1 MTDSVTRVLVGVRTL
16 AFAACLP
23 ACDFER
29 AASSE
34 VGMNSCV
41 TDAECTDDTRCQEG
55 MCVARSVEDPLAV
68 ALQVVLP
75 GADAE
80 SILLDRFVVE
90 GPITR
95 DWALPKAVDVSG
107 DIKDADGG
115 PVEAEVRFVPIDA
128 TRGVPTGA
136 VVASTAASDPA
147 GHYFVKL
154 LPDVDYRMEVQPAAR
169 ELPPMRQEV
178 HVTGPDLINVE
189 YPNDLKTRDFEVR
202 VAPEGESLE
211 GKALLVRA
219 FDSDT
224 GELVSSTA
232 TVQDSH
238 VTLVLTPDAS
248 GLRIELSV
256 EESYQDL
263 ASRGAPASCDKSAPV
278 FPTLSI
284 DESDLQHKG
293 VLELPAYPTRIV
305 YEGTVELC
313 PGAVSTEIGSLPI
326 ALRSTD
332 LQFDDTDTLFASS
345 FAATTTAE
353 MDASQLRFC
362 VEVVPGTYEVV
373 VTPPS
378 SMACAI
384 FAETRLVSAP
394 DGKMATGAL
403 FELPGPAYLSGTL
416 LTTDGTPLA
425 DATIEAQALGRS
437 EGVQLAQD
445 DPSVTQYNRSTQTT
459 SSDEGVFELP
469 VDLGGYDVV
478 VKPPADSGFPW
489 LVLHDVN
496 IGAPK
501 AFPNEIRVASPVRI
515 DGALRYA
522 GNGPGAALEGAE
534 VRAFAVIDDEFDTER
549 AVPIGKA
556 VADADGHFMLLLSP
570 STRKGW

>member
-1 MTDSVTRVLVGVRTL
+1 MSTTTPRIAWSMLVVAGGL
-16 AFAACLP
+16 CG
-23 ACDFER
+23 CDFER
-29 AASSE
+29 RAAPE
-34 VGMNSCV
+34 IGMNSCV
-41 TDAECTDDTRCQEG
+41 TDAECTDDTRCQES
-55 MCVARSVEDPLAV
+55 MCVARNVEDPLAV
-68 ALQVVLP
+68 AMQVVPL
-75 GADAE
+75 GADAA
-80 SILLDRFVVE
+80 SVLLDRFVVE

-95 DWALPKAVDVSG
+95 EWKLPKAVGVSG
-107 DIKDADGG
+107 HVQGADG
-115 PVEAEVRFVPIDA
+115 PLEAEVRFVPVDV
-128 TRGVPTGA
+128 TDGVPTGA
-136 VVASTAASDPA
+136 IVASTAGSDPP
-147 GHYFVKL
+147 GHYAVQL
-154 LPDVDYRMEVQPAAR
+154 LPDIDYRMQVQPAAR
-169 ELPPMRQEV
+169 ELPPMRRMV
-178 HVTGPDLINVE
+178 NVTGAERIDVD
-189 YPNDLKTRDFEVR
+189 YPPDLKTRDFEVR
-202 VAPEGESLE
+202 GAGEGTTLE
-211 GKALLVRA
+211 GKTLLVRA
-219 FDSDT
+219 FDRDT

-232 TVQDSH
+232 TVQDDR

-248 GLRIELSV
+248 ALRIELSV
-256 EESYQDL
+256 EESYLD
-263 ASRGAPASCDKSAPV
+263 ASRAASPSCDKSAPL

-284 DESDLQHKG
+284 DESKLRSKG
-293 VLELPAYPTRIV
+293 ILELPAYPGRIV

-313 PGAVSTEIGSLPI
+313 PGAVSTASDVGSLPI

-353 MDASQLRFC
+353 VDAGQLRFC

-394 DGKMATGAL
+394 DGKMATGVL
-403 FELPGPAYLSGTL
+403 FELPAPAYLSGTL
-416 LTTDGTPLA
+416 QTTDGRPLA

-459 SSDEGVFELP
+459 SSEDGSFELP

-478 VKPPADSGFPW
+478 VKPSADSGFPW
-489 LVLHDVN
+489 RVLHDVN

-501 AFPNEIRVASPVRI
+501 AFLNEIRVKSPVRI

-522 GNGPGAALEGAE
+522 GSGSGTALEGAE
-534 VRAFAVIDDEFDTER
+534 VRAFAIIEDEFDTER
-549 AVPIGKA
+549 AVPVGKA